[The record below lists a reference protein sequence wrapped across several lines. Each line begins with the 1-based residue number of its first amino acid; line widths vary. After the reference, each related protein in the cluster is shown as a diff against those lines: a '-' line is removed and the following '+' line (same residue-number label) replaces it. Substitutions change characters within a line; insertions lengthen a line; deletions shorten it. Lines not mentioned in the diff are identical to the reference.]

1 MPKRS
6 NLREFKVFPR
16 INLTYEYRI
25 YPDAQQTELMTQWL
39 ETCRKVYNYALGERR
54 DWIKSRK
61 CDINACSLR
70 GEYIIP
76 VDAPKPTYYQQ
87 KRNLTAA
94 RKVIPTIGAVH
105 SQVLQDVMGRLEKAF
120 NALWNSGH
128 GFPRF
133 KKRFRSFTFPQLGK
147 DPMGKGTIKLPSIGE
162 VTATLHRPIPDGF
175 EAKQARVVRRPSGWY
190 VQLILEA
197 TIEVP
202 DIIPSGYAIGIDVG
216 LNSFVATSEGE
227 LIARPRFFV
236 EAQHRLKGLNRAVSR
251 KKKGSKN
258 QQKARQKVARFYER
272 IANRR
277 KDFHRKMAHHLCD
290 RVGMVFAEDL
300 NLKGLARGMLGK
312 HCLDAGWGE
321 FLETLKWVAW
331 KRGVYFSKVPASGT
345 SQECPACSASVKK
358 DLSIRVHHCPEC
370 GYETD
375 RDVAS
380 GQVIRNRGLTAVGH
394 IVYAER
400 SRSVDACGAE
410 PIGVAMKQENLGAIL
425 GSPRCPR

>member
-1 MPKRS
+1 MS
-6 NLREFKVFPR
+6 YNGIM

-25 YPDAQQTELMTQWL
+25 YPDVQQTELMTQWM

-70 GEYIIP
+70 GEYIIA

-94 RKVIPTIGAVH
+94 RKVIPTIGEVH

-120 NALWNSGH
+120 NALWNSGY

-147 DPMGKGTIKLPSIGE
+147 APVGKGTIKLPSIGE

-190 VQLILEA
+190 VQLILE
-197 TIEVP
+197 TSIEVP

-251 KKKGSKN
+251 KKKGSNN

-277 KDFHRKMAHHLCD
+277 KDFHRKTAHHLCD
-290 RVGMVFAEDL
+290 QAGMVFAETL
-300 NLKGLARGMLGK
+300 NLKGLAKGMLGK

-321 FLETLKWVAW
+321 FLDTLGWVAW
-331 KRGVYFSKVPASGT
+331 KRGVYFSKVSASGT
-345 SQECPACSASVKK
+345 SQECPACGASVKK
-358 DLSIRVHHCPEC
+358 DLSVRVHHCPEC
-370 GYETD
+370 GYRTD

-380 GQVIRNRGLTAVGH
+380 AQVIRNRGLTAVGH
-394 IVYAER
+394 IV
-400 SRSVDACGAE
+400 DACGAE
-410 PIGVAMKQENLGAIL
+410 PVGVAMKQETSRAIL
-425 GSPRCPR
+425 GSPRSTR

>member
-1 MPKRS
+1 ML
-6 NLREFKVFPR
+6 N
-16 INLTYEYRI
+16 ITYEYRL
-25 YPDAQQTELMTQWL
+25 YPSAQQAQLMTEWL
-39 ETCRKVYNYALGERR
+39 TTCRKVYNYALAERR

-61 CDINACSLR
+61 CEVNACSLHS
-70 GEYIIP
+70 EYIIP
-76 VDAPKPTYYQQ
+76 VDALKPTYYLQ

-147 DPMGKGTIKLPSIGE
+147 NPVGERTIKLPSIGE
-162 VTATLHRPIPDGF
+162 VSATLHRPIPEGF
-175 EAKQARVVRRPSGWY
+175 EAKQARVIRRPSGWY
-190 VQLILEA
+190 VQLVLEA
-197 TIEVP
+197 NVEVP
-202 DIIPSGYAIGIDVG
+202 DISPNGHALGIDVG
-216 LNSFVATSEGE
+216 LNSFVATSDGE

-236 EAQHRLKGLNRAVSR
+236 EAQHKLKLLNRAVSR

-258 QQKARQKVARFYER
+258 KLKARQKVSRFYER

-277 KDFHRKMAHHLCD
+277 KDFHRKTAHQLCD
-290 RVGMVFAEDL
+290 SAGMVFAEDL
-300 NLKGLARGMLGK
+300 NLKGLAKGILGK
-312 HCLDAGWGE
+312 HCLDAGWGA
-321 FLETLKWVAW
+321 FLDTLAIVAW

-358 DLSIRVHHCPEC
+358 DLSIRVHSCPEC

-375 RDVAS
+375 RDIAS
-380 GQVIRNRGLTAVGH
+380 GEVIRNRGLKAVGH
-394 IVYAER
+394 IAYACR
-400 SRSVDACGAE
+400 ADLVAE
-410 PIGVAMKQENLGAIL
+410 AVKQENSRGNSREA
-425 GSPRCPR
+425 SAVP

>member
-1 MPKRS
+1 M
-6 NLREFKVFPR
+6 

-25 YPDAQQTELMTQWL
+25 YPDVQQAQLMTQWL

-70 GEYIIP
+70 GEYIIA
-76 VDAPKPTYYQQ
+76 VNAPKPTYYQQ

-147 DPMGKGTIKLPSIGE
+147 APIGKGTIKLPSIGE
-162 VTATLHRPIPDGF
+162 VSATLHRPIPDGF

-251 KKKGSKN
+251 KKKGSQN

-277 KDFHRKMAHHLCD
+277 KDFHRQTAHHLCD
-290 RVGMVFAEDL
+290 QAGMVFAEDL
-300 NLKGLARGMLGK
+300 NPKRLAKGMLGK

-321 FLETLKWVAW
+321 FLDTLAWVGW

-345 SQECPACSASVKK
+345 SQECPACGVSVKK
-358 DLSIRVHHCPEC
+358 DLSVRVHHCPEC

-380 GQVIRNRGLTAVGH
+380 GQVIRNRGLTTVGH
-394 IVYAER
+394 I
-400 SRSVDACGAE
+400 VDACGAE
-410 PIGVAMKQENLGAIL
+410 PVGVAVKQEISRVIL
-425 GSPRCPR
+425 GSSRCTRSGQHRESVTT